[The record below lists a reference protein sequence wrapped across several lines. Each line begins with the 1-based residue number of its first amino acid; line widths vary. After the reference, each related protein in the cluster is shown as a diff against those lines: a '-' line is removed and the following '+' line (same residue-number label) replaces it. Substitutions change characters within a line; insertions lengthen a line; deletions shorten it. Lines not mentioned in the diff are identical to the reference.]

1 MDCIFHFMVCLIFN
15 IFIELLNEDYDNK
28 TYFPMEWVDAISK
41 MLTGMFLSGLSAS
54 LNLTE
59 KSGIK
64 VLKLIA
70 ISFVYISIFSILH
83 KLIEWIETI

>member
-1 MDCIFHFMVCLIFN
+1 MVCLISN
-15 IFIELLNEDYDNK
+15 IFIELLNENYNNK
-28 TYFPMEWVDAISK
+28 TYFPMEWVDFISK
-41 MLTGMFLSGLSAS
+41 MLTCMFLSGLSAS

-64 VLKLIA
+64 VLKLIE

-83 KLIEWIETI
+83 KLIEWIKNYLISFY